1 MYIYVFVNLFG
12 LLFELVSLTFFP
24 AAPVYR
30 IYYAISHT
38 VVVVVVD
45 TASVIYSHMGKLN
58 CVEIQVASSSLVCL
72 LHLSG
77 LILSLYSY
85 FMMCMLL
92 LFILLH
98 NLLINTHTHT
108 PFFRNVSSLSLCRL
122 FVFCEYILCILPINN
137 IYSEFQFQA
146 F

>member
-30 IYYAISHT
+30 IYYAISHAA
-38 VVVVVVD
+38 VVA
-45 TASVIYSHMGKLN
+45 ASVIYSHMGKLN

-98 NLLINTHTHT
+98 NLLINTHAHTHT
-108 PFFRNVSSLSLCRL
+108 RPSFVMCPPFHFAVYLSS
-122 FVFCEYILCILPINN
+122 VNIFCVYCP
-137 IYSEFQFQA
+137 
-146 F
+146 

>member
-38 VVVVVVD
+38 VVVVVD

-98 NLLINTHTHT
+98 NLLINTHRTHAL
-108 PFFRNVSSLSLCRL
+108 LS
-122 FVFCEYILCILPINN
+122 
-137 IYSEFQFQA
+137 
-146 F
+146 